1 MKRCAAILITSLALI
16 GFLTGTAFCQGDD
29 MGLGDL
35 LGGMGGMGGLG
46 LLGGLGG
53 LSASALGAGG
63 AAAPSVVISQP
74 AMLISGDN
82 LYIACNGKVI
92 RFNALTLEKKAEAWY
107 EEPQTQLIPTGTGT
121 GPSLIAP
128 APGGAVPPLVPGATP
143 STGP

>member
-1 MKRCAAILITSLALI
+1 MKRLTWVLMTNFAVI
-16 GFLTGTAFCQGDD
+16 GLLTGTAFCQGDD

-53 LSASALGAGG
+53 LTAPMLGAGG

-74 AMLISGDN
+74 AMLISGEN

-107 EEPQTQLIPTGTGT
+107 EEPQTQLVPTGAGT
-121 GPSLIAP
+121 GPSLITPAP
-128 APGGAVPPLVPGATP
+128 AGAVPPLVPGATP

>member
-1 MKRCAAILITSLALI
+1 MNRFAAVLTTSLAVIAL
-16 GFLTGTAFCQGDD
+16 LTGPAFCQGDD

-46 LLGGLGG
+46 MLSGLGG
-53 LSASALGAGG
+53 LSAPMLGAAG
-63 AAAPSVVISQP
+63 ATPHVVVSQP

-107 EEPQTQLIPTGTGT
+107 EEPQTQLVPTGTGT
-121 GPSLIAP
+121 GPSLITPAP
-128 APGGAVPPLVPGATP
+128 AGAVPPLVPGATP